1 MTMPSKTVERQVVG
15 DPDSGVTV
23 SLIASP
29 GMITLRGDLA
39 SADLVNAIKATCG
52 CQVPDRRRIEFAG
65 ERFAAW
71 MSHDELL
78 ICAPASD
85 VTQTITDLG
94 HALAGNDVLV
104 CDVSDARMIHSVSG
118 THMREVLAMG
128 CPADLSR
135 EAFGPGDFIR
145 TRLSQVAVGLWMREP
160 DAIMLM
166 CFRSFSGFVED
177 WLENAA
183 RGPFSGYLEP

>member
-1 MTMPSKTVERQVVG
+1 MGSRGGNVV
-15 DPDSGVTV
+15 V
-23 SLIASP
+23 SWIASP

-39 SADLVNAIKATCG
+39 SADLVNAIRTTCG

-78 ICAPASD
+78 ISVPAND
-85 VTQTITDLG
+85 ANQAVTELE
-94 HALAGNDVLV
+94 HALSGNDVLV

-118 THMREVLAMG
+118 SHMREVLAMG
-128 CPADLSR
+128 CPANLSR
-135 EAFGPGDFIR
+135 DAFGPGDFIR
-145 TRLSQVAVGLWMREP
+145 TRLSQVAVGLWMRES

-166 CFRSFSGFVED
+166 CFRSLSGFVQD

-183 RGPFSGYLEP
+183 RGPFSGYLDP